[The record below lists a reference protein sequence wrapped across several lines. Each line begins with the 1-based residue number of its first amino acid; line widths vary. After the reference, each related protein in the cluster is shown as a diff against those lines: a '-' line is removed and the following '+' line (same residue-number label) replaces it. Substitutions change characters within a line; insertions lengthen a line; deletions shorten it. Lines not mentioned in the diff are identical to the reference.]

1 MNNNYNNY
9 YNQFK
14 PVNNSQKVAVDYN
27 QQPQQPQ
34 QPVNNHMYNG
44 NQYYEQPN
52 LTANNLPVNNVQ
64 YYYEQPNNNAFVSKA
79 NNNVYN
85 NQQVQKE
92 PIENFTLTRFLIK
105 KVYHNREKNYT
116 RVLIQ
121 LTNRE
126 GFFIDSKFIRTDNFT
141 LDFTIGIIPS
151 HDYYIVVIGDKT
163 APQRKISG
171 FDLINLIKQN
181 IQSDN
186 LNTLL

>member
-14 PVNNSQKVAVDYN
+14 PVNNSGRAVVDYN
-27 QQPQQPQ
+27 QPQ
-34 QPVNNHMYNG
+34 QPVNNHMYN
-44 NQYYEQPN
+44 PN
-52 LTANNLPVNNVQ
+52 LAANNLPVNNGVQ

-85 NQQVQKE
+85 NQQAQKE

>member
-1 MNNNYNNY
+1 M
-9 YNQFK
+9 
-14 PVNNSQKVAVDYN
+14 
-27 QQPQQPQ
+27 
-34 QPVNNHMYNG
+34 
-44 NQYYEQPN
+44 
-52 LTANNLPVNNVQ
+52 
-64 YYYEQPNNNAFVSKA
+64 
-79 NNNVYN
+79 
-85 NQQVQKE
+85 
-92 PIENFTLTRFLIK
+92 
-105 KVYHNREKNYT
+105 
-116 RVLIQ
+116 LIQ

-186 LNTLL
+186 INTLL

>member
-14 PVNNSQKVAVDYN
+14 PVNNSQRAVDYN
-27 QQPQQPQ
+27 QPQ
-34 QPVNNHMYNG
+34 QPVNNHMYN
-44 NQYYEQPN
+44 Q
-52 LTANNLPVNNVQ
+52 NLPVNNGNVQ

-85 NQQVQKE
+85 NQQQPQKE

>member
-14 PVNNSQKVAVDYN
+14 PVVNNSGKADYN
-27 QQPQQPQ
+27 QQ
-34 QPVNNHMYNG
+34 QPVNNHMYN
-44 NQYYEQPN
+44 PN
-52 LTANNLPVNNVQ
+52 LAVNNLPVNNGNVQ

-85 NQQVQKE
+85 NQQTQKE

>member
-14 PVNNSQKVAVDYN
+14 PVNNSGKVAVDYN
-27 QQPQQPQ
+27 QQPQ

-52 LTANNLPVNNVQ
+52 LTANNLPVNNGNVQ

-85 NQQVQKE
+85 NQQTQKE

-105 KVYHNREKNYT
+105 KVYHNREKKLYKSVN
-116 RVLIQ
+116 
-121 LTNRE
+121 
-126 GFFIDSKFIRTDNFT
+126 
-141 LDFTIGIIPS
+141 P
-151 HDYYIVVIGDKT
+151 
-163 APQRKISG
+163 
-171 FDLINLIKQN
+171 IN
-181 IQSDN
+181 
-186 LNTLL
+186 

>member
-14 PVNNSQKVAVDYN
+14 PVNNSGKADYN
-27 QQPQQPQ
+27 QQ

-52 LTANNLPVNNVQ
+52 LTANNLPVNNNGNVQ

-85 NQQVQKE
+85 NQQAQKE